1 MVVAKFL
8 IVERRYFVMNIKKL
22 NEAIEIL
29 QEDLGGAL
37 VGTDIYGAHDGQSIA
52 GFNSNP
58 KACAL
63 LGKLVKQ
70 TAESFENT
78 GFPPLG
84 RFLLYDLVDGMMA
97 IAIPLGNHQWGM
109 LIDSTKAPLGLLLN
123 VVLPKA
129 IDTFEEAIAS

>member
-1 MVVAKFL
+1 
-8 IVERRYFVMNIKKL
+8 MNIKKL

-29 QEDLGGAL
+29 KEDLGGAL
-37 VGTDIYGAHDGQSIA
+37 LGTDIYGTVDAQSIA

-63 LGKLVKQ
+63 LGRLVKE
-70 TAESFENT
+70 TAASFENT

-84 RFLLYDLVDGMMA
+84 RFLLYDLVDGKMA
-97 IAIPLGNHQWGM
+97 IAIPLGSYQWGM
-109 LIDSTKAPLGLLLN
+109 LIDGTKAPLGLLLN

-129 IDTFEEAIAS
+129 IDAFEEAIAA

>member
-1 MVVAKFL
+1 
-8 IVERRYFVMNIKKL
+8 MNVKKL
-22 NEAIEIL
+22 NEALEVL
-29 QEDLGGAL
+29 KEDLGDGLLGA
-37 VGTDIYGAHDGQSIA
+37 DIYGANDGQSLV

-70 TAESFENT
+70 TAESFENS

-84 RFLLYDLVDGMMA
+84 KFLMYDLVDGMMA
-97 IAIPLGNHQWGM
+97 IAIPLGSYQWGM
-109 LIDSTKAPLGLLLN
+109 LLDKTKAPLGLLLN

-129 IDTFEEAIAS
+129 IDAFEEAVAA